1 MVVNRPPSTRSS
13 SNQSRKYVTKAT
25 LIPTSPT
32 HIPLRNAP
40 PLPLPPRSHKNL
52 AINAV
57 PNQKFDSNNIKSGS
71 IDRRNSSYSLSNEKR
86 PMAAKAVYRT
96 ILPQENK
103 NARTPHGYQSPVSP
117 LRLEQMNY
125 STVMQY
131 KNPGLNSFVK

>member
-1 MVVNRPPSTRSS
+1 M
-13 SNQSRKYVTKAT
+13 
-25 LIPTSPT
+25 IPTSPT

-57 PNQKFDSNNIKSGS
+57 LIQKVHPNNIKSGS
-71 IDRRNSSYSLSNEKR
+71 IDRRNSSYSLNNEKR
-86 PMAAKAVYRT
+86 PMAEKAVYRT

-103 NARTPHGYQSPVSP
+103 NARTHGYQSPVSP